1 MRGGILIVR
10 QNGKIEQRELNRA
23 PTGQELHDIING
35 YLEVVPYWNSVV
47 VSAPTSFGPVRC
59 VAFCDEDGK
68 TTGNKLP
75 NAKATLMWDEALQR
89 DRGETLRGR
98 DHLVGDIAVVWGDR
112 ELLAD
117 L

>member
-1 MRGGILIVR
+1 MKGGILIVR
-10 QNGKIEQRELNRA
+10 QNGKIEQRKLDRA
-23 PTGQELHDIING
+23 PTGQELHDIVNG

-47 VSAPTSFGPVRC
+47 VSGPPVHC

-75 NAKATLMWDEALQR
+75 NAQATLMWDEALQR
-89 DRGETLRGR
+89 DRGEALLGR
-98 DHLVGDIAVVWGDR
+98 DHLVGDIAIVWGDR
-112 ELLAD
+112 ELLAE